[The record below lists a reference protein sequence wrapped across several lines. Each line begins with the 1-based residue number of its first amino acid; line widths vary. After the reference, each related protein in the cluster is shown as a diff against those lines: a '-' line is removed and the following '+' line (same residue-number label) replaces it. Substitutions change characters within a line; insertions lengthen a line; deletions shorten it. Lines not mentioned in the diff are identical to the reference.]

1 MENERRAKY
10 LLIDEQGLTKYGIEN
25 GYYPDLKTV
34 WADGQGD
41 LMIANRNQAMALRNQ
56 NAIVSYKDN
65 GYYILNPYDQRY
77 ELASSEDLET
87 NFVDKEMEA
96 VRHILQ
102 MMGAKSIELEK
113 IELTDSNKSYSE
125 EGSLKIKNQGGSES
139 VDYEKSMK
147 KRISQEI
154 TFYDPQNEVRDLS
167 QIEYEMVRTG
177 LRGDSYLSDCLNDLK
192 ATQKPLTQN
201 VRVKFKCLNEV
212 KKGLEIGAKLSVL
225 KLKMS
230 VDYQQKSE
238 ETHEFVTTL
247 KVCFGQASETARKA
261 LM

>member
-10 LLIDEQGLTKYGIEN
+10 LLIDEQGLTKYGIEK
-25 GYYPDLKTV
+25 GYYPDLNTELKNGEIKI
-34 WADGQGD
+34 ADHD
-41 LMIANRNQAMALRNQ
+41 EAVALRNQ
-56 NAIVSYKDN
+56 NAIARYEDG
-65 GYYILNPYDQRY
+65 GYYILNPYNQRY

-87 NFVDKEMEA
+87 KFVDKEMEA
-96 VRHILQ
+96 FRHILQ

-113 IELTDSNKSYSE
+113 IELTNSDNSYSGN
-125 EGSLKIKNQGGSES
+125 GSFKWMKQGLDLS
-139 VDYEKSMK
+139 VDYEKCMK
-147 KRISQEI
+147 DRIFQEI
-154 TFYDPQNEVRDLS
+154 AFYDPQNEVRDLS

-201 VRVKFKCLNEV
+201 VRMKFKCLNEV

-225 KLKMS
+225 KLKAS

-238 ETHEFVTTL
+238 ETHEFFTTL

>member
-10 LLIDEQGLTKYGIEN
+10 LLIDETGLTKYGIEN
-25 GYYPDLKTV
+25 GYYPDLNTELKNGELKI
-34 WADGQGD
+34 ADHD
-41 LMIANRNQAMALRNQ
+41 EAVALRNQ
-56 NAIVSYKDN
+56 NAIARYEDG
-65 GYYILNPYDQRY
+65 GYYILNPYNQRY
-77 ELASSEDLET
+77 ELAASEDLVAK
-87 NFVDKEMEA
+87 FVDNEMEA

-113 IELTDSNKSYSE
+113 IELTDSNKSYLGN
-125 EGSLKIKNQGGSES
+125 GSLKWMKQGLDLS
-139 VDYEKSMK
+139 VDYGKSMK
-147 KRISQEI
+147 NRISQKV
-154 TFYDPQNEVRDLS
+154 TSYNPQNEVRDLS

-177 LRGDSYLSDCLNDLK
+177 LIDDPYLSHCLNDLK

-201 VRVKFKCLNEV
+201 DRVDFHCLDDV
-212 KKGLEIGAKLSVL
+212 KKGFNIGAKLSVL

-238 ETHEFVTTL
+238 ETHEFSTTL

>member
-10 LLIDEQGLTKYGIEN
+10 LLIDEQGLTKYGIEK
-25 GYYPDLKTV
+25 GYYPDLNTELKNGEIKI
-34 WADGQGD
+34 ADHD
-41 LMIANRNQAMALRNQ
+41 EAVALRNQ
-56 NAIVSYKDN
+56 NAIARYEDG
-65 GYYILNPYDQRY
+65 GYYILNPYNQRY

-87 NFVDKEMEA
+87 KFVDKEMEA

-113 IELTDSNKSYSE
+113 IELTNSDNSYSGN
-125 EGSLKIKNQGGSES
+125 GSFKWMKQGLDLS
-139 VDYEKSMK
+139 VDYEKCMK
-147 KRISQEI
+147 DRIFQEI
-154 TFYDPQNEVRDLS
+154 AFYDPQNEVRDLS

-201 VRVKFKCLNEV
+201 VRMKFKCLNEV

-225 KLKMS
+225 KLKAS

-238 ETHEFVTTL
+238 ETHEFFTTL